1 MSRPGL
7 FSRLQVVNSK
17 MDRLKRMG
25 GEKALSADV
34 SRELE
39 AMRMLLRCNVCHERT
54 KDVIITKCWH
64 IFCSPCIQR
73 NLETRNRKCPGCG
86 VAFGQHDV
94 KPFYFT

>member
-1 MSRPGL
+1 ME
-7 FSRLQVVNSK
+7 RL
-17 MDRLKRMG
+17 RRMG
-25 GEKALSADV
+25 SEKAGASEAAE
-34 SRELE
+34 ELQ

-64 IFCSPCIQR
+64 IFCSHCIQR

-86 VAFGQHDV
+86 VPFGQQDV